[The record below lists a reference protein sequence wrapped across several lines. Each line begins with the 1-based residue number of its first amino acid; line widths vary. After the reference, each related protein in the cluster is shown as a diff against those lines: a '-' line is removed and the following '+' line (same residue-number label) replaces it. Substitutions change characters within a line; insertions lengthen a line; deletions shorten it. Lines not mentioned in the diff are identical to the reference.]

1 MGGGG
6 GGGGGGGEGVWGR
19 GGTRVSDFLIFLQ
32 RLLTL
37 EKRGEGEGA
46 RVSYF
51 FAMNPNLKKTFFGVG
66 REVGGG

>member
-1 MGGGG
+1 MGA
-6 GGGGGGGEGVWGR
+6 